1 MQVTTM
7 EANIKPLSKEVTV
20 MTMED
25 MDSHSST
32 AKQVITAPQNGQKRF
47 LEVGLVNMRDTE
59 KTKNVPEPSQA
70 KEQFA
75 IGAKVNS

>member
-1 MQVTTM
+1 MNVTS
-7 EANIKPLSKEVTV
+7 EFLEKQDDSKGWAIQAPEGTC
-20 MTMED
+20 TPRHKNYND
-25 MDSHSST
+25 
-32 AKQVITAPQNGQKRF
+32 TAPQNGQKRF

>member
-1 MQVTTM
+1 MCWPMRTDLGS
-7 EANIKPLSKEVTV
+7 PL
-20 MTMED
+20 
-25 MDSHSST
+25 
-32 AKQVITAPQNGQKRF
+32 TAPQNGQKRF